1 MTVTRNPEHATSS
14 EGLDPI
20 EVLLQEAKRRSRLRR
35 LAILGVVLLATALI
49 VALLVSVAGSSGGR
63 PASGLGSGSTPVAPA
78 VQSGGDTG
86 APGAAAGTL
95 SSIPSSVQAQLTQV
109 SCGTSSFCMAIGRR
123 VPPPSSI
130 GPQADTFAEVWTGA
144 NWSVVTVPL
153 NPKDLTGVSC
163 PVSGWCMLV
172 GTQADQRLK
181 QFSFAE
187 VYSSGQLT
195 ALTLPPSDQGELS
208 SISCTSPTNCV
219 AVGSHTYGDAQYQ
232 TFATLWNGTTWRVT
246 STPRGGDWKY
256 LLSVS
261 CGSPTSCM
269 AVGYDSSGPGP
280 SAEFW
285 NGSAWRDLGVLPHV
299 VVPRPKCPPGAL
311 GCGLVRQ
318 PILQGVS
325 CSSASFC
332 MATGG
337 QSGPLL
343 EIWNGRGWHLEGPAS
358 RQVGLS
364 SISCVGGH
372 CYGVGAGWTP
382 PAGPTAVMWTGTS
395 WRSIAPK
402 TVGDLANGGSF
413 DALSCLTA
421 ESCVAVGSAA
431 ARGLVGMAG
440 YWSKPLFANWDANR
454 WTVHLTGPVARLWP
468 SHQSRHV
475 DAIRAAQA
483 MLAGTLVPSGT
494 SVSSSEPAGD
504 GGELGTPSR
513 TYHTPNLVDLH
524 RFYVVPGSAAGV
536 AASIAQHPPSG
547 SSLAFEGMHSDEQ
560 VVAFTWPTSGPLFND
575 QTVLVNAVPLPG
587 GGTGLRIDSDV
598 VWLPTKPHGDLIT
611 GAGVIDV
618 HESEAS
624 SSVSAVISRARAV
637 ATVLRL
643 FNQLPV
649 AQPGRDVCP
658 NLLGPTTRLEFKQ
671 RLGSRTIATVI
682 AVGSTCLQ
690 VRVRQFGE
698 WFTPELRG
706 NSLVNI
712 VNNITGIRNRCTHR
726 GPGAPYR
733 CVLGRI

>member
-1 MTVTRNPEHATSS
+1 
-14 EGLDPI
+14 
-20 EVLLQEAKRRSRLRR
+20 
-35 LAILGVVLLATALI
+35 
-49 VALLVSVAGSSGGR
+49 
-63 PASGLGSGSTPVAPA
+63 
-78 VQSGGDTG
+78 
-86 APGAAAGTL
+86 
-95 SSIPSSVQAQLTQV
+95 
-109 SCGTSSFCMAIGRR
+109 
-123 VPPPSSI
+123 
-130 GPQADTFAEVWTGA
+130 
-144 NWSVVTVPL
+144 
-153 NPKDLTGVSC
+153 
-163 PVSGWCMLV
+163 
-172 GTQADQRLK
+172 
-181 QFSFAE
+181 
-187 VYSSGQLT
+187 
-195 ALTLPPSDQGELS
+195 
-208 SISCTSPTNCV
+208 
-219 AVGSHTYGDAQYQ
+219 
-232 TFATLWNGTTWRVT
+232 
-246 STPRGGDWKY
+246 
-256 LLSVS
+256 
-261 CGSPTSCM
+261 
-269 AVGYDSSGPGP
+269 
-280 SAEFW
+280 
-285 NGSAWRDLGVLPHV
+285 
-299 VVPRPKCPPGAL
+299 
-311 GCGLVRQ
+311 
-318 PILQGVS
+318 
-325 CSSASFC
+325 
-332 MATGG
+332 
-337 QSGPLL
+337 
-343 EIWNGRGWHLEGPAS
+343 
-358 RQVGLS
+358 
-364 SISCVGGH
+364 
-372 CYGVGAGWTP
+372 
-382 PAGPTAVMWTGTS
+382 
-395 WRSIAPK
+395 
-402 TVGDLANGGSF
+402 
-413 DALSCLTA
+413 
-421 ESCVAVGSAA
+421 
-431 ARGLVGMAG
+431 
-440 YWSKPLFANWDANR
+440 
-454 WTVHLTGPVARLWP
+454 
-468 SHQSRHV
+468 
-475 DAIRAAQA
+475 